1 MLLREF
7 LAFDQDKND
16 FANDRRY
23 DNRRDNSVLSRGDTR
38 KVKLTLGQINQLRL
52 QAEAHKAEHEAE
64 SGFIQQMYG
73 NPSGEEE
80 A

>member
-7 LAFDQDKND
+7 LAFSQEKNS

-23 DNRRDNSVLSRGDTR
+23 NNSRDNSVLARGDTR
-38 KVKLTLGQINQLRL
+38 KVKLTLRQINTLRL
-52 QAEAHKAEHEAE
+52 QAEAHQAEHEAE
-64 SGFIQQMYG
+64 LGFIQQMYG